1 MSVGFD
7 CLCDRCGEL
16 GRVGHCPRT
25 NKPLDI
31 LVGSEKT
38 PRRVIKKVKAAK
50 SYNMPKIAIASYKK
64 RIETACIKSDIKELN
79 NVINEL
85 LKEVCSNGKRG

>member
-25 NKPLDI
+25 HKPLDI

-50 SYNMPKIAIASYKK
+50 SYKK